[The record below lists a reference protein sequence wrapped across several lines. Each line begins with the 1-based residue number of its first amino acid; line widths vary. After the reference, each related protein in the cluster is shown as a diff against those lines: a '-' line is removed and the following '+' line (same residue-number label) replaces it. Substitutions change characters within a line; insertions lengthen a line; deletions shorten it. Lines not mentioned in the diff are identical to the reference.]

1 MGSYSTNTPHA
12 IAQEI
17 GQRLKQARL
26 NQNQTQANI
35 SERAGVSR
43 RTVMKAEQGNA
54 TLEEFIAILDALNMT
69 NQLDNF
75 LPVQTISPIQLLKLQ
90 GKTRQR
96 ASNQNH
102 QPLNLKH
109 NEVEW

>member
-1 MGSYSTNTPHA
+1 MNSYSANTPHA

-26 NQNQTQANI
+26 NQNQTQASI
-35 SERAGVSR
+35 SERAGISR
-43 RTVMKAEQGNA
+43 RTIMKAEQGNA
-54 TLEEFIAILDALNMT
+54 TLEEFIAILDALDMT

-75 LPVQTISPIQLLKLQ
+75 IPPQTVSPIQLLKLQ

-96 ASNQNH
+96 ASGQNH
-102 QPLNLKH
+102 QQSNLKH
-109 NEVEW
+109 NEVAW